1 MHGTVQCTTLTFYDL
16 IHVCAVCSGDPT
28 MYQAF
33 WRRRANGER
42 ATIVIPG
49 SQTMSYFSDVSGMC
63 WFLEPEFEREVR
75 RLHRLVGNAV
85 VDGYHLL
92 VGTGSTQLFQ
102 AVLYALSPAADGK
115 PMSVV
120 SPAPYY
126 SVRNS
131 NRSILQL
138 TCMVC
143 VVPPRFIL
151 IVNFYIQSICTTLI
165 RLVIKGVV
173 GNV

>member
-1 MHGTVQCTTLTFYDL
+1 MTLQPIL
-16 IHVCAVCSGDPT
+16 
-28 MYQAF
+28 Q
-33 WRRRANGER
+33 
-42 ATIVIPG
+42 IV
-49 SQTMSYFSDVSGMC
+49 FVVV
-63 WFLEPEFEREVR
+63 WFLQHEVR

-102 AVLYALSPAADGK
+102 AALSPAADGK

-126 SVRNS
+126 SVRKN
-131 NRSILQL
+131 NRSSILQL
-138 TCMVC
+138 TCMDC
-143 VVPPRFIL
+143 VVPPLGLFSSL
-151 IVNFYIQSICTTLI
+151 TSIHTTSVLRTLI

-173 GNV
+173 SIGNV